1 MKTLSILLTA
11 LLFLLPAAA
20 SAEAEETTGI
30 RIVAWDFSDLSQ
42 PIPSGDPCADFLA
55 YLMGPAKNYKL
66 LNTTAIQGPPGIVYT
81 LQNNRGEIGILKCS
95 ATGGHDDG
103 GGGGGGCGG

>member
-11 LLFLLPAAA
+11 LLLLPATAP
-20 SAEAEETTGI
+20 AEEEEDKGMTIT
-30 RIVAWDFSDLSQ
+30 AWSFSDLSV
-42 PIPSGDPCADFLA
+42 PVTSGGVCADFLA

-66 LNTTAIQGPPGIVYT
+66 LSTATIQGPPGVVYT

-95 ATGGHDDG
+95 AIGGHDDG
-103 GGGGGGCGG
+103 GGGGGCGG